1 LPKTRHVPERTCIAC
16 GRKLPKRDL
25 VRIVKCADGQVMA
38 DPTGKA
44 NGRGSYLCNSDK
56 CWELGVSR
64 GSLER
69 GLRSHLSANDK
80 EALMN
85 YYHQEVA
92 KPTPVEEE

>member
-1 LPKTRHVPERTCIAC
+1 LPRTRHIPERSCTAC
-16 GRKLPKRDL
+16 GRKLPKRGL
-25 VRIVKCADGQVMA
+25 VRIVKSADGQAVV

-44 NGRGSYLCNSDK
+44 NGRGSYLCKTDK
-56 CWELGVSR
+56 CWEQGVRR

-69 GLRSHLSANDK
+69 GLRSPLSAKDK

-92 KPTPVEEE
+92 RVTPGEE

>member
-1 LPKTRHVPERTCIAC
+1 MPRTRHIPERSCIAC
-16 GRKLPKRDL
+16 GRKLPKREL
-25 VRIVKCADGQVMA
+25 VRIVRTPDGQVMA

-44 NGRGSYLCNSDK
+44 NGRGSYLCNADK
-56 CWELGVSR
+56 CWEQGVGR

-69 GLRSHLSANDK
+69 GLRSPLSAKDK

-92 KPTPVEEE
+92 KLSPVEED